1 MSKLHS
7 PTFIRRLALAGFGF
21 LAIVSCWSLLPGDGV
36 ISGTRAE
43 AASCRLKPAATD
55 CALKWAGR
63 RSGIAIG
70 ASISEGVPEREQAD
84 ILAHF
89 NAVSDENAFKWSSM
103 ESSEGNI
110 DFSDTDALVDWANAN
125 GLRLRAHTLFWHRYQ
140 TPSWVIN
147 QIDAADDP
155 AATLRELMD
164 RRIEQVVG
172 RYRGRVKIY
181 DVVNEPLQTFG
192 PGWDT
197 TDSFVSRSNFFY
209 LALGERYIDHAF
221 RATRAADPKAKLF
234 LNETVWNPTIGDPK
248 ADAFLALVKR
258 LKRRG
263 VPVDGVGLQTHGMF
277 GLAPPNFPESTRSFR
292 RYLDALG
299 NLGVKVEITELDVA
313 LPLIGDVPDPLA
325 EQAKVYRRVVDACAF
340 ARQCVGVTTWN
351 IRDTDTW
358 LDTFPFTS
366 GSAPNLPLLL
376 DGEGNPKP
384 AYQAV
389 KQSLLRRCNQRWA
402 VNRKRPARSCSVPW
416 PR

>member
-1 MSKLHS
+1 M
-7 PTFIRRLALAGFGF
+7 LALTSAGLV
-21 LAIVSCWSLLPGDGV
+21 LAMLS
-36 ISGTRAE
+36 SGSPYGGSSAE
-43 AASCRLKPAATD
+43 AASCRVSPRPAE
-55 CALKWAGR
+55 CALKFAAR

-70 ASISEGVPEREQAD
+70 ASISQGVPERERND

-89 NAVSDENAFKWSSM
+89 TAVSDENAFKWSSM
-103 ESSEGNI
+103 ESSQGNI

-140 TPSWVIN
+140 TPSWVT
-147 QIDAADDP
+147 DAVAGATDP
-155 AATLRELMD
+155 AATLGALMD
-164 RRIEQVVG
+164 QRVEQVVG
-172 RYRGRVKIY
+172 RYEGRVKIY

-197 TDSFVSRSNFFY
+197 TNTIVSRSNFFY
-209 LALGERYIDHAF
+209 VALGERYIDRAF
-221 RATRAADPKAKLF
+221 RAVRRADSKAKLF

-277 GLAPPNFPESTRSFR
+277 GLTPPNFPESTRSFR
-292 RYLDALG
+292 RYIEALG
-299 NLGVKVEITELDVA
+299 KLGVKVEITELDVA
-313 LPLIGDVPDPLA
+313 LPLLGDVADPLA
-325 EQAKVYRRVVDACAF
+325 EQAKVYRRVVDACAQ

-389 KQSLLRRCNQRWA
+389 KESLLRRCNQRWA
-402 VNRKRPARSCSVPW
+402 INRKRPVRPCSVPW

>member
-1 MSKLHS
+1 MKSFHS
-7 PTFIRRLALAGFGF
+7 RIFSRPLAVSALGFC
-21 LAIVSCWSLLPGDGV
+21 AIVAGWSLLPGAGA
-36 ISGTRAE
+36 ISGSAAE
-43 AASCRLKPAATD
+43 AASCRLKPAATN
-55 CALKWAGR
+55 CALKWSGR

-70 ASISEGVPEREQAD
+70 ASISQGVPERERND

-103 ESSEGNI
+103 EATEGNI

-125 GLRLRAHTLFWHRYQ
+125 DLRLRAHTLFWHRYQ
-140 TPSWVIN
+140 TPSWVTT
-147 QIDAADDP
+147 AVAGATDP
-155 AATLRELMD
+155 AATLGALMD
-164 RRIEQVVG
+164 QRVAQVVG
-172 RYRGRVKIY
+172 RYKGRVKIY
-181 DVVNEPLQTFG
+181 DVVNEPLETFG

-197 TDSFVSRSNFFY
+197 TNTIVSRSNFFY
-209 LALGERYIDHAF
+209 LALGERYIDRAF

-277 GLAPPNFPESTRSFR
+277 GLTPPSFPGSTASFR
-292 RYLDALG
+292 RYMEALG
-299 NLGVKVEITELDVA
+299 KLGVKVEITELDVA
-313 LPLIGDVPDPLA
+313 LPLLGDVADPLA
-325 EQAKVYRRVVDACAF
+325 EQAKVYRRVVDACAQ
-340 ARQCVGVTTWN
+340 ARPCVGVTTWN

-366 GSAPNLPLLL
+366 GNAPNLPLLL

-389 KQSLLRRCNQRWA
+389 KQSLLRRCGQRWSL
-402 VNRKRPARSCSVPW
+402 NRKRPARSCSVPW

>member
-1 MSKLHS
+1 MKTIDS
-7 PTFIRRLALAGFGF
+7 PMFTRHLAIAACGF
-21 LAIVSCWSLLPGDGV
+21 LTAFAGWSLLPGGGA
-36 ISGTRAE
+36 ISGAQAE
-43 AASCRLKPAATD
+43 AASCRLEPAATN

-70 ASISEGVPEREQAD
+70 ASISEGVPERERAD

-110 DFSDTDALVDWANAN
+110 DFTDTDALVEWANAN

-140 TPSWVIN
+140 TPSWVTS
-147 QIDAADDP
+147 QISAADDP
-155 AATLRELMD
+155 AAVLRELMD
-164 RRIEQVVG
+164 RRVEQVVG

-181 DVVNEPLQTFG
+181 DVVNEPLETFG

-197 TDSFVSRSNFFY
+197 ADSIISKANFFY
-209 LALGERYIDHAF
+209 LTLGESYIDHAF

-263 VPVDGVGLQTHGMF
+263 VPIDGVGLQTHGMF
-277 GLAPPNFPESTRSFR
+277 GLAPPSFPGSTKSFL
-292 RYLDALG
+292 RYIDALG
-299 NLGVKVEITELDVA
+299 KLGVKVEITELDVA
-313 LPLIGDVPDPLA
+313 LPLLGDVPDPLA
-325 EQAKVYRRVVDACAF
+325 EQAKIYRRVVDACAR
-340 ARQCVGVTTWN
+340 ARACAGVTTWN
-351 IRDTDTW
+351 IRDSDTW

-366 GSAPNLPLLL
+366 GNAPNLPLLL

-402 VNRKRPARSCSVPW
+402 VNRKRPARACSVPW